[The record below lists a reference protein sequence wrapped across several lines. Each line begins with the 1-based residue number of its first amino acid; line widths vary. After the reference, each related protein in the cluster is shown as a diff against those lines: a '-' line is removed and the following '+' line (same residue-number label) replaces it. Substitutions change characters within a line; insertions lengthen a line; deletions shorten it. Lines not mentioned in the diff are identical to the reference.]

1 MVEIDIEYQGDL
13 RCKAVHGPSG
23 MELVTDAPVDNQG
36 KGEAFSPTDLC
47 ATAIGTCMATMMGIQ
62 ARTLAVDLTGMK
74 VRVGKTMSAD
84 QPRRIAQLDVEIS
97 VSGSLSEKH
106 RNQLI
111 RAAEHCPVHYSLHPD
126 VRVNLNFN
134 WE

>member
-1 MVEIDIEYQGDL
+1 MVEINVEYQGDL
-13 RCKAVHGPSG
+13 HCEAVHGPSG
-23 MELVTDAPVDNQG
+23 MRLTTDAPVDNQG
-36 KGEAFSPTDLC
+36 RGESFSPTDLC
-47 ATAIGTCMATMMGIQ
+47 ATAIGTCMATMLGIQ
-62 ARTLAVDLTGMK
+62 ARTLALDLKGMK

-97 VSGSLSEKH
+97 VPGSLSEKH
-106 RNQLI
+106 RTQLV